1 MGLRS
6 TITKTDHNTVSIR
19 PYLRI
24 ARFDHWF
31 KNAFMLPGVIL
42 ALYDYPDLWDGWL
55 LFTVLIALLA
65 AGCVASSN
73 YILNEVLDAPRDALH
88 PVKKYRPVPSGQVH
102 LPHAYFAW
110 IAFAAVGLGLAWTL
124 GMQFFLTALAL
135 WIMGCVYNI
144 PPIRTK
150 DKPYLDVLSES
161 VNNPLRLL
169 MGWYAVRV
177 DVLPPVSLVA
187 AYWMV
192 GAFFMAVK
200 RFGEYRRIDDP
211 NVAAQYRT
219 SFAYYN
225 EEKLLVSI
233 TYYAVA
239 FGLFFGMFL
248 LRYRVEL
255 LLSIPFIA
263 GFVGW
268 YIHLGFLKDSPTQ
281 YPEKL
286 YRQSAFMWYS
296 LFCAAVMIA
305 LLFIDIPVIG
315 EWFQPTIRVQE

>member
-1 MGLRS
+1 
-6 TITKTDHNTVSIR
+6 
-19 PYLRI
+19 
-24 ARFDHWF
+24 
-31 KNAFMLPGVIL
+31 MLPGVIL
-42 ALYDYPDLWDGWL
+42 ALYDSPDLWAGSL
-55 LFTVLIALLA
+55 LFKIVLALLA
-65 AGCVASSN
+65 AGLVASSN
-73 YILNEVLDAPRDALH
+73 YILNEVLDAPHDALH
-88 PVKKYRPVPSGQVH
+88 PVKKHRPVPSGQIR
-102 LPHAYFAW
+102 LPWAYFGW
-110 IAFAAVGLGLAWTL
+110 IVFALTGLGLAWTL
-124 GMQFFLTALAL
+124 GWEFFLANLAL

-169 MGWYAVRV
+169 MGWYVVRA
-177 DVLPPVSLVA
+177 DVLPPASLLA

-200 RFGEYRRIDDP
+200 RFGEYRRIANPDI
-211 NVAAQYRT
+211 ASQYRN
-219 SFAYYN
+219 SFNHYN
-225 EEKLLVSI
+225 EQKLLVSI

-239 FGLFFGMFL
+239 FGLFFGIFL

-268 YIHLGFLKDSPTQ
+268 YIHLGFLKDSPAQ

-286 YRQSAFMWYS
+286 YKQTGFMLYS
-296 LFCAAVMIA
+296 LSCVGIMIA
-305 LLFIDIPVIG
+305 LLFIDIPIIG
-315 EWFQPTIRVQE
+315 EWFQPTIRTQD

>member
-1 MGLRS
+1 
-6 TITKTDHNTVSIR
+6 
-19 PYLRI
+19 
-24 ARFDHWF
+24 
-31 KNAFMLPGVIL
+31 MLPGVIL
-42 ALYDYPDLWDGWL
+42 ALYDYPDLWSGFL
-55 LFTVLIALLA
+55 LIKVVLALIA

-88 PVKKYRPVPSGQVH
+88 PVKRHRPVPSGQIR
-102 LPHAYFAW
+102 LKWAYFGWAV
-110 IAFAAVGLGLAWTL
+110 FALAGLGLAWTL
-124 GMQFFLTALAL
+124 GLKFFLAGLAL

-177 DVLPPVSLVA
+177 DVLPPVSLLA

-200 RFGEYRRIDDP
+200 RFGEYRRIGNPDI
-211 NVAAQYRT
+211 AARYRA
-219 SFAYYN
+219 SFGYYD

-239 FGLFFGMFL
+239 FGLFFGIFL

-268 YIHLGFLKDSPTQ
+268 YIHLGFLKDSPAQ

-286 YRQSAFMWYS
+286 YKQAGFMLYS
-296 LFCAAVMIA
+296 LFCVTILIA
-305 LLFIDIPVIG
+305 LLFIDVPIIG
-315 EWFQPTIRVQE
+315 EWFQPTIRTQ